1 MNKFRFF
8 IASILLLIPAV
19 MFSQMK
25 VSGTVTEAATGQ
37 PLPGVN
43 IQIVGTTQG
52 TTSDFD
58 GNYQLEN
65 VKTGSVLEFSYI
77 GFVTEQVKVATGT
90 INMAMKED
98 AESLDEVV
106 VIGYG
111 TAKKSDLTGSVNMV
125 SAKDF
130 NQGSVTTAQNLITGK
145 IAGVNVTAPSGAP
158 GEGTAIRIR
167 GISSISLSND
177 PLYVVDGLPL
187 DSNGVG
193 GSRNILDLINPND
206 IESMVVLK
214 DASATAIYG
223 SRAANGV
230 IMITTKKGK
239 DKDFTFNYGTKA
251 SFYHAYN
258 TVDMM
263 TAAEFRSVVNQIGST
278 AAKARLGSANT
289 DWQKEIFNDAVGYD
303 HDFSGVG
310 SLLKVPVRFSL
321 GYSNQD
327 GILKT
332 DNFSRTTASLS
343 LTPSLLDEH
352 LKFEINARGTEIN
365 NFFANTGAIGNAIRF
380 DPTQSVYDVNSPFG
394 GYFTWLNTAG
404 DAQLNLAPTNPV
416 ALLELRKNTAFVER
430 LIGNVK
436 MDYKLHFFPDVVGT
450 INVGMDKSKSKGR
463 TVQSALMPTSDADW
477 NGSLERYTNE
487 RSNKLL
493 DAYFTYSK
501 VLNDHDIKL
510 AAGYS
515 YQSLDS
521 DNYNYDSEKMEDGN
535 TYEFY
540 DLEKEV
546 MLSYFGRLN
555 YAYKDKINLT
565 ATLRADASSKLN
577 PNDRWGYFPSAA
589 LAWNIHNENF
599 MANSKINELKL
610 RIGYGE
616 VGNVSDL
623 DPYLFLTNYVGSE
636 STAEYQFGNEFYQTY
651 RPSPINTEIRWEIG
665 RTLNF
670 GLDFA
675 AFNRRLS
682 GAINVYNKETIDMI
696 IPALIDPFTNF
707 GNEIETNIGNMVNK
721 GIELELSGI
730 LIQKE
735 DLDWKLSYNISYN
748 DNEITKMEFDQPWG
762 GIDGGVGNNVQIMTE
777 GQSPASFFVY
787 QQVYD
792 NTGKPIE
799 GVYVDRND
807 DDVINNE
814 DKYYYKD
821 PYADILMGLNTSL
834 KIKNFDL
841 SVSARANVGNYM
853 YDNIASSKAIPYD
866 INAQAYLS
874 NLHTDYFETGFQ
886 TFTETNFLSDHYV
899 SDASFIK
906 IDNVTFGMS
915 FPEFLKKSD
924 LRVFG
929 SVQNVAT
936 FTKYTGLD
944 PEIYGGIDNN
954 FYPRP
959 RTFTFG
965 FNINF

>member
-1 MNKFRFF
+1 M
-8 IASILLLIPAV
+8 
-19 MFSQMK
+19 
-25 VSGTVTEAATGQ
+25 
-37 PLPGVN
+37 
-43 IQIVGTTQG
+43 
-52 TTSDFD
+52 
-58 GNYQLEN
+58 
-65 VKTGSVLEFSYI
+65 
-77 GFVTEQVKVATGT
+77 
-90 INMAMKED
+90 
-98 AESLDEVV
+98 
-106 VIGYG
+106 
-111 TAKKSDLTGSVNMV
+111 
-125 SAKDF
+125 
-130 NQGSVTTAQNLITGK
+130 
-145 IAGVNVTAPSGAP
+145 
-158 GEGTAIRIR
+158 
-167 GISSISLSND
+167 
-177 PLYVVDGLPL
+177 
-187 DSNGVG
+187 
-193 GSRNILDLINPND
+193 
-206 IESMVVLK
+206 
-214 DASATAIYG
+214 
-223 SRAANGV
+223 
-230 IMITTKKGK
+230 
-239 DKDFTFNYGTKA
+239 
-251 SFYHAYN
+251 SF
-258 TVDMM
+258 
-263 TAAEFRSVVNQIGST
+263 
-278 AAKARLGSANT
+278 
-289 DWQKEIFNDAVGYD
+289 
-303 HDFSGVG
+303 
-310 SLLKVPVRFSL
+310 
-321 GYSNQD
+321 
-327 GILKT
+327 
-332 DNFSRTTASLS
+332 
-343 LTPSLLDEH
+343 
-352 LKFEINARGTEIN
+352 
-365 NFFANTGAIGNAIRF
+365 
-380 DPTQSVYDVNSPFG
+380 
-394 GYFTWLNTAG
+394 
-404 DAQLNLAPTNPV
+404 
-416 ALLELRKNTAFVER
+416 
-430 LIGNVK
+430 
-436 MDYKLHFFPDVVGT
+436 
-450 INVGMDKSKSKGR
+450 
-463 TVQSALMPTSDADW
+463 
-477 NGSLERYTNE
+477 
-487 RSNKLL
+487 
-493 DAYFTYSK
+493 
-501 VLNDHDIKL
+501 IKL
-510 AAGYS
+510 
-515 YQSLDS
+515 
-521 DNYNYDSEKMEDGN
+521 
-535 TYEFY
+535 
-540 DLEKEV
+540 
-546 MLSYFGRLN
+546 
-555 YAYKDKINLT
+555 I
-565 ATLRADASSKLN
+565 
-577 PNDRWGYFPSAA
+577 
-589 LAWNIHNENF
+589 
-599 MANSKINELKL
+599 
-610 RIGYGE
+610 
-616 VGNVSDL
+616 
-623 DPYLFLTNYVGSE
+623 
-636 STAEYQFGNEFYQTY
+636 